1 MPSEL
6 AHFYS
11 RTRTARKVIVVDLG
25 FLGDTIHLLPA
36 LWDLHEAYPEASL
49 QVMTTPLGA
58 EVLKLVPCVDRVWAV
73 ELQREK
79 RTLRQQ
85 VGVIRAVRRE
95 QLDVAFNF
103 SGADRTLFMTALTG
117 AKSKVG
123 YPGGRQHFWNAWL
136 IRNWAPRQDLDMI
149 VFAQRRRTLAAC
161 GVPLGPVRFDLK
173 LDPEAMVWAEGVVP
187 RFAMHVSLNSSK
199 ATREWPL
206 EHHVAMFREVW
217 SVHPELQ
224 VVISTGA
231 KERERQRLNAFA
243 AMLTDSRLHVITQTT
258 TISQLA
264 ALLKHCRLHLGPDS
278 GVLHLAFALGVPT
291 VSFFREQGAY
301 KSFMPVGPD
310 HRVISTPCRCV
321 DDRDSECE
329 RQNRG
334 ECFARIEPLR
344 VARLVSDALEA
355 CRGLPRS

>member
-25 FLGDTIHLLPA
+25 FLGDTIHLLPG
-36 LWDLHEAYPEASL
+36 LWDLHKAYSAASI

-58 EVLKLVPCVDRVWAV
+58 EVLKLVPCVERVWAV

-85 VGVIRAVRRE
+85 IGIIRAVRRE
-95 QLDVAFNF
+95 QIDVAFNF

-117 AKSKVG
+117 AKRKVG
-123 YPGGRQHFWNAWL
+123 YPGGRQHFWNTWL

-149 VFAQRRRTLAAC
+149 VFEQRRRMLAAC
-161 GVPLGPVRFDLK
+161 GVPLGPVRFDVK
-173 LDPEAMVWAEGVVP
+173 IDPAAAAWAGGVVP
-187 RFAMHVSLNSSK
+187 PFAMHVSLNSSK

-206 EHHVAMFREVW
+206 EHHVAMLRQVW
-217 SVHPELQ
+217 AAHPALQ

-243 AMLTDSRLHVITQTT
+243 GMLRDTRLHVLTQTI
-258 TISQLA
+258 TIPQLA
-264 ALLKHCRLHLGPDS
+264 ALLKRCQLHLGPDS

-310 HRVISTPCRCV
+310 HRVISMPCQCV
-321 DDRDSECE
+321 DGRDSACE
-329 RQNRG
+329 RQGRA
-334 ECFARIEPLR
+334 ECFAQIEPLR
-344 VARLVSDALEA
+344 VARLVSNVLDPHGGDGA
-355 CRGLPRS
+355 